1 MKVRWL
7 LMIALGVSI
16 ATNAKTEKP
25 NLVLPLNEKQQ
36 LQLPSPELSH
46 LTSRFK
52 KDLVCTAQS
61 FNLTTDFE
69 RAVECKLQDG
79 VAGQIFI
86 KQLKDTAEAA
96 PLMDIQFLNPA
107 VNDAATK
114 RHKLAWGEVIQWSE
128 SNNGGSNF
136 YYVRENQG
144 PWYVL
149 RLSNMLTVTPEA
161 LKLKTVK

>member
-1 MKVRWL
+1 MKLRWL
-7 LMIALGVSI
+7 VMLALGVSI
-16 ATNAKTEKP
+16 ATNAKTGKA
-25 NLVLPLNEKQQ
+25 NLVLPLTDKHE
-36 LQLPSPELSH
+36 LQLPAPELSH
-46 LTSRFK
+46 LTSKFK
-52 KDLVCTAQS
+52 KDLICSQESYTVS
-61 FNLTTDFE
+61 NDFE

-86 KQLKDTAEAA
+86 KQLKDTADAA

-107 VNDAATK
+107 VNQAATK
-114 RHKLAWGEVIQWSE
+114 RYKLAWGEVIQWSE

-136 YYVRENQG
+136 YYLRENKG

-161 LKLKTVK
+161 LQLRAIK